1 MQEKMVH
8 YAHNYCLVALR
19 HRFFS
24 QEKVCIPARDQ
35 NQGGQNYGRKRNAHK

>member
-1 MQEKMVH
+1 MVH

-19 HRFFS
+19 HSFFP
-24 QEKVCIPARDQ
+24 ERRGIKVCVPARDQ